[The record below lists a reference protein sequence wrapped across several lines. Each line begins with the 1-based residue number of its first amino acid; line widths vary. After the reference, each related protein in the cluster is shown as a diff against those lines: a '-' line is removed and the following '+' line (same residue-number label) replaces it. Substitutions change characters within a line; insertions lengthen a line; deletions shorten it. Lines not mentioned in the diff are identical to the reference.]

1 VPEPVP
7 EQPAPREAPAP
18 RSEAA
23 LPREAPRK
31 WIQARVRAAWNDRVS
46 RVCLIG
52 TGASLWFSVGLAD
65 AQFLLPLLVFLP
77 ALWWRER
84 NRDLSPPRAEPEDW
98 L

>member
-1 VPEPVP
+1 VSEPVV
-7 EQPAPREAPAP
+7 ERPAPREAPAP
-18 RSEAA
+18 RRLPA

-31 WIQARVRAAWNDRVS
+31 WIQARVRAAWNDRLS

-52 TGASLWFSVGLAD
+52 SGTSLWFSVGLAD
-65 AQFLLPLLVFLP
+65 WHFLLPLLVFLP

-84 NRDLSPPRAEPEDW
+84 NRDLSPPPAEPEDW